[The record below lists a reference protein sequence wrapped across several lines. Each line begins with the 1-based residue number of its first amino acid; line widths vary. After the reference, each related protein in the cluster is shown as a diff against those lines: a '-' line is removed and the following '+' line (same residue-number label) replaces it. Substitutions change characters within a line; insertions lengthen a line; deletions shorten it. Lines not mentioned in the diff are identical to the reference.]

1 MNTGREPM
9 NKKEQ
14 FKLTEESH
22 YRIISIGGRDTSLE
36 TEGIFK
42 GYANLFIDEGG
53 LIMELGETHGELQG
67 KMRLI
72 PLHAILSIDVLD
84 AKKDDKKDDTK
95 DTNHYY
101 G

>member
-1 MNTGREPM
+1 M

-22 YRIISIGGRDTSLE
+22 YRITSIGGRDTSLV

-53 LIMELGETHGELQG
+53 LLMELGESHEDLKG

-72 PLHAILSIDVLD
+72 PLHAILCIDVLD
-84 AKKDDKKDDTK
+84 AKMDQKKDDSK
-95 DTNHYY
+95 DLDHYY
-101 G
+101 S

>member
-1 MNTGREPM
+1 M
-9 NKKEQ
+9 NKKEE

-22 YRIISIGGRDTSLE
+22 YRIISIGGRDSTLE

-53 LIMELGETHGELQG
+53 LIMKLGDTHGDMQG
-67 KMRLI
+67 KIRLI

-84 AKKDDKKDDTK
+84 AKEDEKKDDMK
-95 DTNHYY
+95 DSNHYY

>member
-1 MNTGREPM
+1 M

-14 FKLTEESH
+14 FKLTEESR

-53 LIMELGETHGELQG
+53 LIMELGDTHDDLKG
-67 KMRLI
+67 KIRLI

-84 AKKDDKKDDTK
+84 AKEDEKNE
-95 DTNHYY
+95 DTNVADHYY

>member
-1 MNTGREPM
+1 M

-53 LIMELGETHGELQG
+53 LIMELGDSHGDLKG
-67 KMRLI
+67 KVRLI

-84 AKKDDKKDDTK
+84 AKEDEKKEDTK
-95 DTNHYY
+95 ETDHYY

>member
-1 MNTGREPM
+1 M
-9 NKKEQ
+9 NKKEE
-14 FKLTEESH
+14 FKLTEGSH

-53 LIMELGETHGELQG
+53 LIMELGDTHGELQG
-67 KMRLI
+67 KIRLI

-84 AKKDDKKDDTK
+84 AKEDKKKDDMK

>member
-1 MNTGREPM
+1 M

-14 FKLTEESH
+14 FKLTEESR

-53 LIMELGETHGELQG
+53 LIMELGDTHGDLKG
-67 KMRLI
+67 KIRLI

-84 AKKDDKKDDTK
+84 AKEDEKNE
-95 DTNHYY
+95 DTNVADHYY

>member
-1 MNTGREPM
+1 M

-14 FKLTEESH
+14 FKLTEGSQ
-22 YRIISIGGRDTSLE
+22 YRIVSVGGRDAILE

-53 LIMELGETHGELQG
+53 LIMELGGSHDDLKG
-67 KMRLI
+67 KTRLI
-72 PLHAILSIDVLD
+72 PLHAILCIDVLD
-84 AKKDDKKDDTK
+84 AIQDEKPEDTK

>member
-1 MNTGREPM
+1 MD
-9 NKKEQ
+9 KKEQ

-22 YRIISIGGRDTSLE
+22 YRIISIGGRDSSLE

-53 LIMELGETHGELQG
+53 LIMKLGESHGDLKG
-67 KMRLI
+67 KIRLI

-84 AKKDDKKDDTK
+84 AKEDEKKEDTK
-95 DTNHYY
+95 DTNLYY